1 MLENQA
7 YSSSHRN
14 RLGTKNK
21 MSNKRI
27 LVIDDDPWIREIL
40 YMSLT
45 EIGNY
50 GVIEADSGRAGLT
63 AACRSHPDAIVLDL
77 CMPQMDGMEV
87 LRQLHACQS
96 TQMIPVIILSAI
108 ASLVTLDRL
117 SSQGV
122 VETILK
128 PFDCLTL
135 PARIAAACHWN
146 SA

>member
-1 MLENQA
+1 M
-7 YSSSHRN
+7 
-14 RLGTKNK
+14 GTKDE

-27 LVIDDDPWIREIL
+27 LVIDDDPCIREIL
-40 YMSLT
+40 YMSLS
-45 EIGNY
+45 EVGNY
-50 GVIEADSGRAGLT
+50 EVIEASSGRTGLT
-63 AACRSHPDAIVLDL
+63 EACRVHPDAIVLDL

-108 ASLVTLDRL
+108 ASLVSSDRL

-135 PARIAAACHWN
+135 PDQIAAACHWN